1 MKKITLIMLALV
13 LTGFAGKTVNAQG
26 SFEAEQLGINAG
38 ITYGLD
44 IEEPGIRLGATYFL
58 DENMRVGGDLT
69 YWLIDDGDFHG
80 TDITYLEL
88 NGNFNYLFHDEDGLI
103 FYGIGALGL
112 HYASVTVDIPGHG
125 TESDSDTELGLGLGA
140 GIEYNLNGISL
151 FGEPKLFLSG
161 FDQVKI
167 NAGVRIYL

>member
-80 TDITYLEL
+80 TNFTYLEL

-103 FYGIGALGL
+103 FYGIGSLGI
-112 HYASVTVDIPGHG
+112 HYASFSYGS
-125 TESDSDTELGLGLGA
+125 ESDSDSELGLGLGA
-140 GIEYNLNGISL
+140 GIEYQMNGISL

-161 FDQVKI
+161 FEQVKI